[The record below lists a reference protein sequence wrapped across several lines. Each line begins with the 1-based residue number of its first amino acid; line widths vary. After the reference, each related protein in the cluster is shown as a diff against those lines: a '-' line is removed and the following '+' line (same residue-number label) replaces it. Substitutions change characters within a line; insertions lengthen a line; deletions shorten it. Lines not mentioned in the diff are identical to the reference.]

1 MFICWNVG
9 GLLMEVHLQLHCFYI
24 KFAIVNELPQK
35 TNALT
40 IVKKTSIYYT
50 LLITQRCWKITYGK
64 VIVNRL
70 YHILCT
76 TVHNSWKAYTT
87 PC

>member
-40 IVKKTSIYYT
+40 IVKKNINILY
-50 LLITQRCWKITYGK
+50 
-64 VIVNRL
+64 IVNNTKML
-70 YHILCT
+70 ENYLWESHC
-76 TVHNSWKAYTT
+76 K
-87 PC
+87 

>member
-40 IVKKTSIYYT
+40 IVKKNINILY
-50 LLITQRCWKITYGK
+50 
-64 VIVNRL
+64 IVNNTKML
-70 YHILCT
+70 
-76 TVHNSWKAYTT
+76 
-87 PC
+87 